1 MPKIDIQQYHTY
13 NKRKY
18 FYKKAIEFYDELKIH
33 SKGDYPVKL
42 IDERRP
48 GESDTIKQY
57 RKKIFISKT
66 QSTVTKIFNSLQK
79 IRKSQD
85 YLIKFTSS
93 DVPKVISKEE
103 TPENYISYKFPKYS
117 SLDNWFWSVAF
128 NQYLIDANALILIMP
143 NNWNKKENEYFQP
156 YPLIFNSDLILDYEE
171 NNYVVLKSKEVSKY
185 KSGNRYF
192 DGAIY
197 YFVDNTTIE
206 KYSQID
212 SKASFKVETFVHNL
226 GYLPIVRTHGVIY
239 EDSIDDTLYT
249 SRIQSIVAS
258 LNEAAREYSDLQA
271 EIVQHI
277 HSTMWAINGKE
288 CLICKG
294 TGILPKQDGGIYTC
308 DECKGRGFFPFNPFE
323 HISIKQQ
330 GPGESAP
337 PTPPAGYLSKPIEIA
352 DLQSKRVND
361 HLYYALSSINMEF
374 LASVPLSQS
383 GVAKEIDRA
392 ELNNF
397 VYSIAE
403 DCIRIL
409 DELIKCV
416 IDYRYGGIVPD
427 NTLRG
432 KLLPY
437 IQVPEKYD
445 IIPDNYLVDEIEK
458 LRNSKVSPV
467 IINAAEIEYASK
479 KFNTNKK
486 IKEKL
491 EDIYNLDP
499 LSGMPN
505 DEILTA
511 SSNGVINKKTYIIH
525 SNIREFVDYL
535 HENDPQFY
543 SLPLLVKKE
552 QLELLADEWIND
564 NKPKP
569 MTSISTN
576 NLITNTDANTQ
587 DQGSTQTN

>member
-13 NKRKY
+13 NKRKDY
-18 FYKKAIEFYDELKIH
+18 YKKAVDFYNDLRIH
-33 SKGDYPVKL
+33 VKGEYPDKL

-48 GESDTIKQY
+48 GESDTIKKY

-79 IRKSQD
+79 IRKSRD
-85 YLIKFTSS
+85 YLIKFNAQ
-93 DVPKVISKEE
+93 DVPKIIATDE
-103 TPENYISYKFPKYS
+103 TPENYLSYNFPKYE

-128 NQYLIDANALILIMP
+128 SQYLTDANSLVLTIPM
-143 NNWNKKENEYFQP
+143 NWKVKDNEYIKP
-156 YPLIFNSDLILDYEE
+156 YPLIYNSDQILDYEYD
-171 NNYVVLKSKEVSKY
+171 NFVVLKSKELSKY
-185 KSGNRYF
+185 KSGNRTF
-192 DGAIY
+192 DGSIY
-197 YFVDNTTIE
+197 YYVDKLVLE
-206 KYSQID
+206 KYTQVD
-212 SKASFKVETFVHNL
+212 AKGSFKVDTYNHNL
-226 GYLPIVRTHGVIY
+226 GYLPVTRMNGVIY
-239 EDSIDDTLYT
+239 EDNTNDTLYI
-249 SRIQSIVAS
+249 SRIQSIVSS

-294 TGILPKQDGGIYTC
+294 TGIIPKQDGGIYSC

-330 GPGESAP
+330 GPGETAP
-337 PTPPAGYLSKPIEIA
+337 PTPPAGYLSKPIDIA
-352 DLQSKRVND
+352 ELQNKRVHD
-361 HLYYALSSINMEF
+361 HLYHALSSINMEF

-409 DELIKCV
+409 DSLCKTI
-416 IDYRYGGIVPD
+416 IDYRYGGIISNKVD
-427 NTLRG
+427 RD

-445 IIPDNYLVDEIEK
+445 IIPDNYLVEEIEK

-467 IINAAEIEYASK
+467 IINAAEVEYASK

-491 EDIYNLDP
+491 EDIYQLDP
-499 LSGMPN
+499 LSGMAN

-511 SSNGVINKKTYIIH
+511 SSNGVISKKTYIIH
-525 SNIREFVDYL
+525 SNIREFIDYL
-535 HENDPQFY
+535 YEDDERFY
-543 SLPLLVKKE
+543 SLPLLDKKE
-552 QLELLADEWIND
+552 KLEELADEWINE
-564 NKPKP
+564 NRPK
-569 MTSISTN
+569 TISSIDSSSITN
-576 NLITNTDANTQ
+576 NNNNGDSQ
-587 DQGSTQTN
+587 DKTSTQ

>member
-13 NKRKY
+13 NKKKD
-18 FYKKAIEFYDELKIH
+18 FYKKSVQFYEDLKIH
-33 SKGDYPVKL
+33 VKGEYPTKL

-93 DVPKVISKEE
+93 DVPKVIAKEE
-103 TPENYISYKFPKYS
+103 TPENYLSFKFPKYE

-128 NQYLIDANALILIMP
+128 SQYLMDANSIVLITPM
-143 NNWNKKENEYFQP
+143 NWQKKDNEYLKP
-156 YPLIFNSDLILDYEE
+156 YPIIFNSDLILDFEHDKF
-171 NNYVVLKSKEVSKY
+171 VVLKSKEVSKY
-185 KSGNRYF
+185 KSGNRTF
-192 DGAIY
+192 DGSIY
-197 YFVDNTTIE
+197 YHIDDTVVE
-206 KYSQID
+206 KYTQVD
-212 SKASFKVETFVHNL
+212 AKGSFKVETFVHNL
-226 GYLPIVRTHGVIY
+226 GYLPIVRMHGVIY
-239 EDSIDDTLYT
+239 EDAVNDTLYI
-249 SRIQSIVAS
+249 SRIQSIVPS
-258 LNEAAREYSDLQA
+258 LNEATREYSDLQA
-271 EIVQHI
+271 EVVQHI

-288 CLICKG
+288 CVICKG
-294 TGILPKQDGGIYTC
+294 TGVLPKQDGGIYSC
-308 DECKGRGFFPFNPFE
+308 DDCKGRGFFPFNPFE
-323 HISIKQQ
+323 HITIKPS

-337 PTPPAGYLSKPIEIA
+337 PTPPAGYLSKPIDIA
-352 DLQSKRVND
+352 TLQNNRVHD
-361 HLYYALSSINMEF
+361 HLYHALSSINMEF

-409 DELIKCV
+409 DGINKCV
-416 IDYRYGGIVPD
+416 IDYRYGGIIQDV
-427 NTLRG
+427 TTRE

-491 EDIYNLDP
+491 EDIYTLDP
-499 LSGMPN
+499 LAGMNN
-505 DEILTA
+505 DEILTG
-511 SSNGVINKKTYIIH
+511 SSNGVISRKTYIIH
-525 SNIREFVDYL
+525 ANIREFIDYL
-535 HENDPQFY
+535 HENDKTFY
-543 SLPLLVKKE
+543 SLPLLDKKE
-552 QLELLADEWIND
+552 QLEQLAEEWIAE
-564 NKPKP
+564 NKPKA
-569 MTSISTN
+569 MTDINISI
-576 NLITNTDANTQ
+576 
-587 DQGSTQTN
+587 